1 MKKFNTSLN
10 GYNKIEVNNF
20 VQEVTQEYESM
31 LNKLKH
37 QDEEIDRLK
46 KDLEKYQNMENTLN
60 RALVVAEDAS
70 NQIKR
75 VARDEA
81 KGVIEDARRNAS
93 RIVNDALLKADK
105 IEQDAETL
113 KRRVVIFIKVISMQ
127 LKIIFL
133 LGFIFVLQLFPVLNP
148 DYVIENK

>member
-1 MKKFNTSLN
+1 MN
-10 GYNKIEVNNF
+10 
-20 VQEVTQEYESM
+20 EVTGEYESM
-31 LNKLKH
+31 LAKLKK
-37 QDEEIDRLK
+37 QDEEIENLK
-46 KDLEKYQNMENTLN
+46 KELVKYQNMENTLN

-81 KGVIEDARRNAS
+81 KGVIEDAKRNAS

-113 KRRVVIFIKVISMQ
+113 KRRVVIFKRR
-127 LKIIFL
+127 LKSVVDEQME
-133 LGFIFVLQLFPVLNP
+133 FIDSINE
-148 DYVIENK
+148 DY

>member
-1 MKKFNTSLN
+1 MRKFNTSLN
-10 GYNKIEVNNF
+10 GYNKIEVNHF
-20 VQEVTQEYESM
+20 VNEVTEEYESM
-31 LNKLKH
+31 LAKLKK
-37 QDEEIDRLK
+37 QDEEIENLK
-46 KDLEKYQNMENTLN
+46 KELVKYQNMENTLN

-81 KGVIEDARRNAS
+81 KGVIEDAKRNAS

-113 KRRVVIFIKVISMQ
+113 KRRVVIFKRR
-127 LKIIFL
+127 LKSVVDEQME
-133 LGFIFVLQLFPVLNP
+133 FIDSINE
-148 DYVIENK
+148 DY

>member
-1 MKKFNTSLN
+1 MRKFNTSLN
-10 GYNKIEVNNF
+10 GYNKLEVNNF
-20 VQEVTQEYESM
+20 VNEVTSEYESM
-31 LNKLKH
+31 LAKLKQ
-37 QDEEIDRLK
+37 QDQEIENLK
-46 KDLEKYQNMENTLN
+46 KELVKYQNMENTLN

-81 KGVIEDARRNAS
+81 KGVIEDAKRNAS

-113 KRRVVIFIKVISMQ
+113 KRRVVIFKRR
-127 LKIIFL
+127 LKSVVDEQIE
-133 LGFIFVLQLFPVLNP
+133 FIDSINE
-148 DYVIENK
+148 DY

>member
-1 MKKFNTSLN
+1 MRKFNTSIS
-10 GYNKIEVNNF
+10 GYNKIEVNHF
-20 VQEVTQEYESM
+20 VNQVTEEYEAM
-31 LNKLKH
+31 LNKLKK
-37 QDEEIDRLK
+37 QDEELENLK
-46 KDLEKYQNMENTLN
+46 KELEKYQNMENTLN

-113 KRRVVIFIKVISMQ
+113 KRRVVIFKRR
-127 LKIIFL
+127 LKSVVDEQME
-133 LGFIFVLQLFPVLNP
+133 FIDSINE
-148 DYVIENK
+148 DY

>member
-1 MKKFNTSLN
+1 MRKFNTSIS

-20 VQEVTQEYESM
+20 VNEVTQEYESM
-31 LNKLKH
+31 LNKLKQ
-37 QDEEIDRLK
+37 QDVEIENLK
-46 KDLEKYQNMENTLN
+46 KELVKYQNMEQTLN

-81 KGVIEDARRNAS
+81 KGVIEDAKRNAS

-113 KRRVVIFIKVISMQ
+113 KRRVVIFKRRLRSVVDEQIE
-127 LKIIFL
+127 
-133 LGFIFVLQLFPVLNP
+133 FIDSINE
-148 DYVIENK
+148 DY

>member
-1 MKKFNTSLN
+1 MRKFNTSLS
-10 GYNKIEVNNF
+10 GYNKIEVNHFDN
-20 VQEVTQEYESM
+20 EVTEEYESM
-31 LNKLKH
+31 LAKLKK
-37 QDEEIDRLK
+37 QDEEIENLK
-46 KDLEKYQNMENTLN
+46 KELVKYQNMENTLN

-81 KGVIEDARRNAS
+81 KGVIEDAKRNAS

-113 KRRVVIFIKVISMQ
+113 KRRVVIFKRR
-127 LKIIFL
+127 LKSVVDEQME
-133 LGFIFVLQLFPVLNP
+133 FIDSINE
-148 DYVIENK
+148 DY

>member
-1 MKKFNTSLN
+1 MRKFSTSLS

-20 VQEVTQEYESM
+20 VNEVTGEYESM
-31 LNKLKH
+31 LAKLKK
-37 QDEEIDRLK
+37 QDEEIESLK
-46 KDLEKYQNMENTLN
+46 KELVKYQNMEQTLN

-70 NQIKR
+70 NQIKK

-81 KGVIEDARRNAS
+81 KGVIDDARRNAS

-113 KRRVVIFIKVISMQ
+113 KRRVVIFKRR
-127 LKIIFL
+127 LKSVVDEQME
-133 LGFIFVLQLFPVLNP
+133 FIDSINE
-148 DYVIENK
+148 DY